1 MADEVYEHLTYGVAH
16 VPIAGFPGMRERTVT
31 IGSGGKT
38 FSVTGWKVGWVTAP
52 PALVTAVRTAKQF
65 LTYVSS
71 GPFQP
76 AIAAGLALPDAY
88 FHGLADDHRAKRD
101 RLVAGLE
108 EAGLDVF
115 VPAAPT
121 SSRPTSAARRRAA
134 GGDGLAFCRSL
145 PERCGV
151 VAVPCSVFYDDQAA
165 GAAWCAS
172 PSASATT

>member
-1 MADEVYEHLTYGVAH
+1 M
-16 VPIAGFPGMRERTVT
+16 
-31 IGSGGKT
+31 
-38 FSVTGWKVGWVTAP
+38 TGWKVGWVTAP
-52 PALVTAVRTAKQF
+52 AALVTAVRTAKQF

-76 AIAAGLALPDAY
+76 AIAAGLALPDTY

-108 EAGLDVF
+108 EAGLEVF
-115 VPAAPT
+115 VPDGTYFVTTDIRRSAPMPPAATAWP
-121 SSRPTSAARRRAA
+121 SAGACRSAAAW
-134 GGDGLAFCRSL
+134 S
-145 PERCGV
+145 RCP
-151 VAVPCSVFYDDQAA
+151 ARCSTTTRPR